1 MKRGNMIATNCIKTK
16 ITKKDMITASRLAIH
31 KEGNNIVFGDNID
44 VILQDDG
51 AGYYF
56 NINDEHGGSVSIDFE
71 QVEELFE
78 AINILKNSI
87 AI

>member
-1 MKRGNMIATNCIKTK
+1 MKII
-16 ITKKDMITASRLAIH
+16 KKDMIKATRLAIH

-56 NINDEHGGSVSIDFE
+56 NINDEHGGSVSIEFE
-71 QVEELFE
+71 QVEELFK

-87 AI
+87 II